1 MVRIHTLKQKILS
14 SVVLSALVVP
24 MAMNSGVHA
33 ACNPSDEASSCSAD
47 TNFQVNIPEVLTI
60 SITHPNEWAAGDV
73 GVFLRN
79 TVNLEV
85 TSNNAAGFTATMTSD
100 STTTDGAAL
109 TNTYSS
115 SDTTIPMLSAA
126 WTRANTTATKFW
138 GYSIDDS
145 SETGTYN
152 AVALRGATTPTSI
165 LTTNASGSANQNIYF
180 GAKADNTVDS
190 GTYVGTVIISVVS
203 GTITEDNPVTPVD
216 PATPED
222 VNPPKTNPTYD
233 NTNDRDRTVYTN
245 TEVATGTTTDTLQ
258 VSEGDTTDS
267 YADPH
272 GVTESKI
279 NEGTPLATGLAAT
292 AAVSAIAGIA
302 FFVAARRR
310 EEQDD
315 DEY

>member
-1 MVRIHTLKQKILS
+1 
-14 SVVLSALVVP
+14 

-33 ACNPSDEASSCSAD
+33 ACNPSDNASSCD
-47 TNFQVNIPEVLTI
+47 EDINFQVNIPEVLTI
-60 SITHPNEWAAGDV
+60 SITHPNEWASGDV

-85 TSNNAAGFTATMTSD
+85 TSNNGAGFTASMTSD
-100 STTTDGAAL
+100 STTANGAAL
-109 TNTYSS
+109 SNTFSG
-115 SDTTIPMLSAA
+115 SDATIPMLSSS
-126 WTRANTTATKFW
+126 WTRSNESVSKFW

-152 AVALRGATTPTSI
+152 AVALKGSASPSTIMTTS
-165 LTTNASGSANQNIYF
+165 NSGSANQNIYF

-203 GTITEDNPVTPVD
+203 GTITEDNPITPVD

-222 VNPPKTNPTYD
+222 TNPPKTNPTYD
-233 NTNDRDRTVYTN
+233 NTSNRDRTVYTN
-245 TEVATGTTTDTLQ
+245 TEVATSSTTETIQ
-258 VSEGDTTDS
+258 VSEGDTRDS
-267 YADPH
+267 YTAPQ

-292 AAVSAIAGIA
+292 AAVSAVAGIA

-310 EEQDD
+310 EEDDD